1 MPRFQHE
8 YSQDASTVFNLITNP
23 DELTRRCEALGE
35 RNAKAEVSE
44 SAGVTKTQIAREV
57 EQELPGFA
65 KKLFKPT
72 NTLVEREEWRSV
84 DGRYQGKGQ
93 LKIVG
98 TGATIDSTI
107 KLSPSG
113 AGCVYEMDFQVT
125 AKAPLIRRKLESFIG
140 DTALDNL
147 RAQHAYYARRLA
159 ELA

>member
-8 YSQDASTVFNLITNP
+8 YSQDADTVFNLITSS
-23 DELTRRCEALGE
+23 DELIKRCEALGE

-44 SAGVTKTQIAREV
+44 SAGVTKTKMAREV

-84 DGRYQGKGQ
+84 DGRYEGKGQ

-107 KLSPSG
+107 HLSPSG
-113 AGCVYEMDFQVT
+113 TGCIYAIDFQVT

-140 DTALDNL
+140 DTALDSL
-147 RAQHAYYARRLA
+147 RAQHAYYVRRLA

>member
-8 YSQDASTVFNLITNP
+8 YSQDVDTVFELITSP
-23 DELTRRCEALGE
+23 DELIRRCEALGE
-35 RNAKAEVSE
+35 RNVKVEVSE
-44 SAGVTKTQIAREV
+44 GGGVTKTQIAREV

-72 NTLVEREEWRSV
+72 NTLVEREKWRSV
-84 DGRYQGKGQ
+84 DGRYEGEGQ

-107 KLSPSG
+107 QLSPSG
-113 AGCVYEMDFQVT
+113 AGCVYEMDFRVT

-140 DTALDNL
+140 ETALDSL
-147 RAQHAYYARRLA
+147 RDQHAYYARKLA
-159 ELA
+159 ESA